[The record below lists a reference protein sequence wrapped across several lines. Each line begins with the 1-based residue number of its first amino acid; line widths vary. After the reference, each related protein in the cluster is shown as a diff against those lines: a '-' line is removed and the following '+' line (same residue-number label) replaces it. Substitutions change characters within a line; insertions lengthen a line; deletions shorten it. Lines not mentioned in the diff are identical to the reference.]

1 MSDDPARSVHPLNSS
16 PDRLALAE
24 FDAGLP
30 DEVTVARASVHV
42 EGCTEC
48 QAVLDALHAVRADVG
63 RLAGTPMP
71 SAVAARIAAALAAGG
86 VSEPGSGR
94 EHTTGAERTE
104 TGWVSEPGSGRE
116 HTTGAERTETGWV
129 SEPAEP
135 SFGRHRG
142 AEVIELRSARR
153 IQRLRVAAGLAAG
166 LVLLGGVGYLSVQG
180 IGTGGDAATS
190 AVGGD
195 SAEEGA
201 GDAGTDALPSYDRQS
216 LEAAVGDLLEGSP
229 VSTDEQD
236 GVPDTTTADAGQDAE
251 SAVDPD
257 CLARIPVAT
266 AEALSIDRVSYEG
279 QSAIVVIFAGDPGQV
294 QVTVVSDCAD
304 GAVPAVIV
312 EFDADR

>member
-104 TGWVSEPGSGRE
+104 TGWVSEP
-116 HTTGAERTETGWV
+116 
-129 SEPAEP
+129 AEP
-135 SFGRHRG
+135 SFGRHRA
-142 AEVIELRSARR
+142 AEMIELRSARR

>member
-1 MSDDPARSVHPLNSS
+1 MSEDPARSVHPLNGP

-24 FDAGLP
+24 FEAGLP
-30 DEVTVARASVHV
+30 DEATVARASAHV
-42 EGCTEC
+42 EACAEC
-48 QAVLDALHAVRADVG
+48 QAVLVALHAVRADVG

-71 SAVAARIAAALAAGG
+71 SAVAARIAAALAAAQTGG
-86 VSEPGSGR
+86 VSTPAEP
-94 EHTTGAERTE
+94 A
-104 TGWVSEPGSGRE
+104 
-116 HTTGAERTETGWV
+116 
-129 SEPAEP
+129 AEP
-135 SFGRHRG
+135 SFGRHRA

-190 AVGGD
+190 AGSGGD

-216 LEAAVGDLLEGSP
+216 LEAAVGDLLEGGP
-229 VSTDEQD
+229 VSAEEPA
-236 GVPDTTTADAGQDAE
+236 GVPDTTTADAGQDEE

-266 AEALSIDRVSYEG
+266 AEALSIDRVIYEG

-304 GAVPAVIV
+304 GTVPAVIV